1 MLHRM
6 VAFSFWFA
14 FVAFSHLSLTS
25 ACDETKSEPVPRTDG
40 PTSKTY
46 PALHNLIA
54 VTERIYSGAEPA
66 GEEAFES
73 LHRLGVKAIVS
84 VDGATPDV
92 QAARSHGI
100 RYIHVPIGYD
110 AIPAEAGA
118 ALARV
123 MREVE
128 GAVYIHCHHGK
139 HRGPAAAAVACIAS
153 GAVDGKQA
161 LAILEQAGT
170 GKEYPGLWRDVAT
183 YKPPP
188 AGAELP
194 ELRETAEVGSLAAA
208 MARIDRAYDE
218 LKLCQKANWQPP
230 DDHPDLVPRAEA
242 ALVRQ
247 QFRESARLLTKDHE
261 ARFKA
266 WLAEAEATAGK
277 LEQAIE
283 RQRPGEASASFR
295 QLEKACQRC
304 HAAYRN

>member
-6 VAFSFWFA
+6 VARAFWFA
-14 FVAFSHLSLTS
+14 LLSLGSLSPTS
-25 ACDETKSEPVPRTDG
+25 AFDEPEQKPVPRTGG

-46 PALHNLIA
+46 PALHNLIV
-54 VTERIYSGAEPA
+54 VTERIYSGGEPA

-73 LHRLGVKAIVS
+73 LDRLGVKAIVS

-92 QAARSHGI
+92 KAARDHGI
-100 RYIHVPIGYD
+100 RYIHIPIGYD
-110 AIPAEAGA
+110 AIPSEAGA

-123 MREVE
+123 MREVD
-128 GAVYIHCHHGK
+128 GPVYIHCHHGK

-153 GAVDGKQA
+153 GAADGRQA

-170 GKEYPGLWRDVAT
+170 GKEYPGLWRDVAA
-183 YKPPP
+183 YKAPP
-188 AGAELP
+188 AGAKLP

-208 MARIDRAYDE
+208 MAKIDRTFDE
-218 LKLCQKANWQPP
+218 LKLCQKSNWQPP
-230 DDHPDLVPRAEA
+230 NDHSDLVPRAEA

-247 QFRESARLLTKDHE
+247 QFRESARLLKKDRD

-277 LEQAIE
+277 LERAIE
-283 RQRPGEASASFR
+283 NGQTGEATASL
-295 QLEKACQRC
+295 QLLEKACQRC
-304 HAAYRN
+304 HATYRN